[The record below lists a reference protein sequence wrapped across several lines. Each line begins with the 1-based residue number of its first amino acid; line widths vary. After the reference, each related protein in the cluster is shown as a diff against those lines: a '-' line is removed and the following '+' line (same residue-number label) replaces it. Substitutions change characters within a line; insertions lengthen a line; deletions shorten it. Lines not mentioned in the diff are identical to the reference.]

1 MAVVFSLKMKDH
13 GILIVSFGTTNK
25 NAEEKSILA
34 LEKYIRE
41 RYHNSMILHAYT
53 STIIRK
59 IMKKRGETIL
69 SIEEALDIL
78 KENGIREVSILP
90 THLIYGEEYEKIQ
103 GMVDKYRLLFE
114 DIRLGA
120 PLLKDAEDIKTIA
133 NILHTEYPMEGD
145 ECLVLMGHGTEHF
158 CNTVYAAMEYTCH
171 EQGYK
176 NMFVGTIEA
185 YPELDVVIKKVKEN
199 NYKKATLI
207 PFMFVAGDHAIN
219 DMAGEEETSWVN
231 QLIKNGIETTT
242 VLKGL
247 GEYERI
253 KELYCKHIV

>member
-120 PLLKDAEDIKTIA
+120 PLLK
-133 NILHTEYPMEGD
+133 M
-145 ECLVLMGHGTEHF
+145 
-158 CNTVYAAMEYTCH
+158 
-171 EQGYK
+171 Q
-176 NMFVGTIEA
+176 
-185 YPELDVVIKKVKEN
+185 
-199 NYKKATLI
+199 
-207 PFMFVAGDHAIN
+207 
-219 DMAGEEETSWVN
+219 
-231 QLIKNGIETTT
+231 
-242 VLKGL
+242 
-247 GEYERI
+247 RI
-253 KELYCKHIV
+253 